1 METYASPITVQR
13 IAMYVTEER
22 NTLSIVTK
30 HLQDVQD
37 QDQLFKT
44 VCQPKRIKD
53 AFQKLKLD
61 RLDNTLLFSKMETHA
76 SPIQPMGPFAILVE
90 DPGIVVQRHLQDVQD
105 QVELVP
111 TRLLIVMPLEMPIL
125 CASIVVLAAPAVT
138 NTHLQSTPMR

>member
-44 VCQPKRIKD
+44 VCQPRRIKD

-90 DPGIVVQRHLQDVQD
+90 DPGIVVQRHLQDVQ
-105 QVELVP
+105 VEIVP

-125 CASIVVLAAPAVT
+125 CASIVVLATPAKMK
-138 NTHLQSTPMR
+138 SSPMR

>member
-1 METYASPITVQR
+1 METHASPITVQR

-37 QDQLFKT
+37 QDQLLKT
-44 VCQPKRIKD
+44 VCQPRRIKD

-61 RLDNTLLFSKMETHA
+61 RMDNTLLFSKMETHA

-90 DPGIVVQRHLQDVQD
+90 DPGIVVQRHLQDVQ
-105 QVELVP
+105 VEIVP

-125 CASIVVLAAPAVT
+125 CASIVVLATPAKMK
-138 NTHLQSTPMR
+138 SSPMR

>member
-44 VCQPKRIKD
+44 VCQPRRIKD

-90 DPGIVVQRHLQDVQD
+90 DPGIVVQRHLQDVQ
-105 QVELVP
+105 VEIVP

-125 CASIVVLAAPAVT
+125 CASIVALVIPAKMK
-138 NTHLQSTPMR
+138 SSPMR

>member
-1 METYASPITVQR
+1 METHASPITVQR

-37 QDQLFKT
+37 QDQLLKT
-44 VCQPKRIKD
+44 VCQPRRIKD

-90 DPGIVVQRHLQDVQD
+90 DPGIVVQRHLQDVQ
-105 QVELVP
+105 VEIVP

-125 CASIVVLAAPAVT
+125 CASIVVLATPAKMK
-138 NTHLQSTPMR
+138 SSPMR

>member
-1 METYASPITVQR
+1 METHASPITVQR
-13 IAMYVTEER
+13 IAMYVTEEK

-37 QDQLFKT
+37 QDQLLKT
-44 VCQPKRIKD
+44 VCQPRRIKD

-90 DPGIVVQRHLQDVQD
+90 DPGIVVQRHLQDVQ
-105 QVELVP
+105 VEIVP

-125 CASIVVLAAPAVT
+125 CASIVVLATPAKMK
-138 NTHLQSTPMR
+138 SSPMR